1 MTAEQSPPAKYV
13 CDFHCACCKL
23 QLTRECDDLD
33 VLRDPRLIDVDQ
45 HHRGKS
51 VDHMA
56 CGQFVLSAFCQ
67 VFR

>member
-45 HHRGKS
+45 HHRGKT
-51 VDHMA
+51 VEQMVYEFQTEWKA
-56 CGQFVLSAFCQ
+56 VMLA
-67 VFR
+67 